1 MKKESAPDMDESQ
14 SQRKHRRVEVIL
26 KVDYADSQAYVSDY
40 THNAS
45 GGGVFIATGK
55 PFEIGDTISFS
66 LSFPGVLVPIDC
78 RGEVRWR
85 RTAEEVSGE
94 LPTGVGVEF
103 TFDSPQEAQRI
114 GNLLGRLIDPPPADP
129 AAPAGNQEEP
139 FRVLVAEDNQMVRE
153 LFRTALKKFE
163 ARALPGGRKLEVV
176 EAENGK
182 EACDRLQEEPFHLAV
197 IDYYMPVMDGMQ
209 VIRTIRENEEVRRL
223 PIIVI
228 SAGGEDAQ
236 YEAFKAGADLFLGKP
251 VRLPQL
257 FQSLQLLLDLE
268 SHGEKESS

>member
-1 MKKESAPDMDESQ
+1 MNDQPSNRIHQ
-14 SQRKHRRVEVIL
+14 RVEVIL
-26 KVDYADSQAYVSDY
+26 KVDYADSEAYVSDY

-85 RTAEEVSGE
+85 REPGEVAGD

-103 TFDSPQEAQRI
+103 TFDSPEEAQRI
-114 GNLLGRLIDPPPADP
+114 GGLLDRLLSPPSEEP
-129 AAPAGNQEEP
+129 AAPADGPAEP

-153 LFRTALKKFE
+153 LFRTALQKFQE
-163 ARALPGGRKLEVV
+163 RAMRGSRKLEVV
-176 EAENGK
+176 EAENGQ
-182 EACDRLQEEPFHLAV
+182 EACRRLQEEPFHLAV

-209 VIRTIRENEEVRRL
+209 VIRTIRDNEETRSL

-257 FQSLQLLLDLE
+257 FQSLQLLLELE
-268 SHGEKESS
+268 PHGGDETS

>member
-1 MKKESAPDMDESQ
+1 MTDPTCNRQ
-14 SQRKHRRVEVIL
+14 HQRVDVIL

-45 GGGVFIATGK
+45 GGGVFIATK
-55 PFEIGDTISFS
+55 KSFEIGDSVSFS

-78 RGEVRWR
+78 RGEVRWLR
-85 RTAEEVSGE
+85 RAEEATE
-94 LPTGVGVEF
+94 DLPAGAGVEF
-103 TFDSPQEAQRI
+103 TFSTPEEAKRI
-114 GNLLGRLIDPPPADP
+114 GKVLDRLINPPEPQPAPADAKP
-129 AAPAGNQEEP
+129 GEP
-139 FRVLVAEDNQMVRE
+139 FRVLVAEDNQMVRD
-153 LFRTALKKFE
+153 LFRTALSKFE
-163 ARALPGGRKLEVV
+163 ARVMPGGRKLEVV

-182 EACDRLQEEPFHLAV
+182 VACERLQEEPFHLAV

-209 VIRTIRENEEVRRL
+209 VIRTIRENEDVRNL

-257 FQSLQLLLDLE
+257 FESLQLLLDLDP
-268 SHGEKESS
+268 HGGDETP

>member
-1 MKKESAPDMDESQ
+1 MDDQPSK
-14 SQRKHRRVEVIL
+14 RKHRRVGVIL
-26 KVDYADSQAYVSDY
+26 KVDYADSPAYISDY

-45 GGGVFIATGK
+45 GGGVFIATAK
-55 PFEIGDTISFS
+55 PFEIGDTVSFS

-85 RTAEEVSGE
+85 RTDEEATGD
-94 LPTGVGVEF
+94 LPAGVGVEF
-103 TFDSPQEAQRI
+103 TFDSPEEARRI
-114 GNLLGRLIDPPPADP
+114 GALLERLITPPPAKP
-129 AAPAGNQEEP
+129 SSQSEGEP
-139 FRVLVAEDNQMVRE
+139 FRVLVAEDNHMVRE
-153 LFRTALKKFE
+153 LFRQALKKFE

-182 EACDRLQEEPFHLAV
+182 EACERLQEEPFHLAV
-197 IDYYMPVMDGMQ
+197 IDYYMPVMDGMR
-209 VIRTIRENEEVRRL
+209 VIRTIRENEEVRSL

-257 FQSLQLLLDLE
+257 FESLRLLLDLE
-268 SHGEKESS
+268 SHGRDQTS

>member
-1 MKKESAPDMDESQ
+1 MDDQPSN
-14 SQRKHRRVEVIL
+14 RKYQRVEVIL
-26 KVDYADSQAYVSDY
+26 KVDYADSQVYVSDY

-45 GGGVFIATGK
+45 GGGVFIATAK

-85 RTAEEVSGE
+85 RRAEEASGE
-94 LPTGVGVEF
+94 LPAGVGVEF
-103 TFDSPQEAQRI
+103 TFDSPEEARRI
-114 GNLLGRLIDPPPADP
+114 GNLLDRLINPPQGGPATPD
-129 AAPAGNQEEP
+129 AETAEP

-153 LFRTALKKFE
+153 LFRHALRKFE
-163 ARALPGGRKLEVV
+163 ARVMPGGRKLEVV

-182 EACDRLQEEPFHLAV
+182 VACERLQEEPFHLAV

-209 VIRTIRENEEVRRL
+209 VIRTIRENEEVRSL

-257 FQSLQLLLDLE
+257 FESLQRLLE
-268 SHGEKESS
+268 IEPHGGDESS

>member
-1 MKKESAPDMDESQ
+1 MTDQQ
-14 SQRKHRRVEVIL
+14 SNRIHQRVEVIL
-26 KVDYADSQAYVSDY
+26 KVDYADSHAYVSDY

-55 PFEIGDTISFS
+55 PFEIGDSISFS
-66 LSFPGVLVPIDC
+66 LSFPGVLVPVDC

-85 RTAEEVSGE
+85 REPGEVAGD

-103 TFDSPQEAQRI
+103 TFDSPKEAKRI
-114 GNLLGRLIDPPPADP
+114 GGLLDRLLSPSSRK
-129 AAPAGNQEEP
+129 PAGKPAEP

-153 LFRTALKKFE
+153 LFRTALQKFQE
-163 ARALPGGRKLEVV
+163 RAMPGSRKLEVV
-176 EAENGK
+176 EAENGQ
-182 EACDRLQEEPFHLAV
+182 EACQRLQEEPFHLAV

-209 VIRTIRENEEVRRL
+209 VIRAIRDNEEVRNL

-236 YEAFKAGADLFLGKP
+236 YEAFKAGADLFLDKP

-257 FQSLQLLLDLE
+257 FESLQLLLELGP
-268 SHGEKESS
+268 HGGDESS

>member
-1 MKKESAPDMDESQ
+1 MTNPADNRQ
-14 SQRKHRRVEVIL
+14 HRRVDVIL

-45 GGGVFIATGK
+45 GGGVFIATKK
-55 PFEIGDTISFS
+55 PFEIGDPVSFS

-78 RGEVRWR
+78 RGEVRWMR
-85 RTAEEVSGE
+85 RAEEATGD
-94 LPTGVGVEF
+94 LPAGVGVEF
-103 TFDSPQEAQRI
+103 SFGTHEEAERV
-114 GNLLGRLIDPPPADP
+114 GKLLDRLINPPEPQPSDRDAEP
-129 AAPAGNQEEP
+129 GEP

-153 LFRTALKKFE
+153 LFRHALAKFQD
-163 ARALPGGRKLEVV
+163 RVMPGSRKLEVV

-182 EACDRLQEEPFHLAV
+182 EACERLQEEPFHLAV

-209 VIRTIRENEEVRRL
+209 VIRTIRDNEEVRSL

-257 FQSLQLLLDLE
+257 FESLRLLLDFNP
-268 SHGEKESS
+268 HGGDETS